1 MQLRLMPRETVFF
14 DLFER
19 ASNNLIVAARLLV
32 ETVDK
37 FDTLAENALRME
49 RLEHEG
55 DQITH
60 DILARLHRSFIT
72 PIDSEDIHQLASA
85 LDDVMDFIEA
95 TTERFVIC
103 RVSET
108 NSHAK
113 ALARVILRQVEEIHL
128 IMPQLRRL
136 RDDNVLQHCVE
147 INRLENEGDMLL
159 RVAVAELFTSPDNLL
174 ELIKWREI
182 YDLMETA
189 TDKSEDVANVIEAIV
204 LKNAEKARNRGRW
217 LRVTTAGYP

>member
-1 MQLRLMPRETVFF
+1 MQLRLIPRETAFF
-14 DLFER
+14 ELFER
-19 ASNNLIVAARLLV
+19 ASDNLMVAARLLV

-37 FDTLAENALRME
+37 FDALSENAQRME

-72 PIDSEDIHQLASA
+72 PIDREDIHLLASA

-103 RVSET
+103 KVSQP
-108 NSHAK
+108 NSHAS
-113 ALARVILRQVEEIHL
+113 ALARVILNQVEQIHQ

-136 RDDNVLQHCVE
+136 REDNVLQHCIE
-147 INRLENEGDMLL
+147 INRLENEGDRLL
-159 RVAVAELFTSPDNLL
+159 RGAVAELFTSPDNLL

-182 YDLMETA
+182 YDLLETA

-204 LKNAEKARNRGRW
+204 LKNE
-217 LRVTTAGYP
+217 

>member
-1 MQLRLMPRETVFF
+1 MRLRLIPRETGFF

-19 ASNNLIVAARLLV
+19 ASNNLMVAARLLV

-37 FDTLAENALRME
+37 FADLADNAQRME
-49 RLEHEG
+49 RLEHDG

-72 PIDSEDIHQLASA
+72 PIDREDIHLLASA

-103 RVSET
+103 RVSQP
-108 NSHAK
+108 NSHVK
-113 ALARVILRQVEEIHL
+113 ALARVISKQVEEIHQ

-136 RDDNVLQHCVE
+136 REDDILQHCIE
-147 INRLENEGDMLL
+147 INRLENEADSIL
-159 RVAVAELFTSPDNLL
+159 RGAVAELFTSPDNLL
-174 ELIKWREI
+174 DLIKWREI

-189 TDKSEDVANVIEAIV
+189 ADKSEDVANVIEAIV
-204 LKNAEKARNRGRW
+204 LKNA
-217 LRVTTAGYP
+217 

>member
-1 MQLRLMPRETVFF
+1 
-14 DLFER
+14 
-19 ASNNLIVAARLLV
+19 
-32 ETVDK
+32 
-37 FDTLAENALRME
+37 ME

-72 PIDSEDIHQLASA
+72 PIDREDIHLLASA

-103 RVSET
+103 RVSQP

-113 ALARVILRQVEEIHL
+113 ALAQVILKQVEEIHQ

-136 RDDNVLQHCVE
+136 REDNILQHCIE
-147 INRLENEGDMLL
+147 INRLENEGDRHFEGSGGRTVYFSGRPARGDKVARDL
-159 RVAVAELFTSPDNLL
+159 RLDGNGHGQE
-174 ELIKWREI
+174 
-182 YDLMETA
+182 
-189 TDKSEDVANVIEAIV
+189 
-204 LKNAEKARNRGRW
+204 
-217 LRVTTAGYP
+217 

>member
-1 MQLRLMPRETVFF
+1 MQLRLIPRETAFF
-14 DLFER
+14 ELFER
-19 ASNNLIVAARLLV
+19 ASDNLMVAARLLV

-37 FDTLAENALRME
+37 FDALSENAQRME

-72 PIDSEDIHQLASA
+72 PIDREDIHLLASA

-103 RVSET
+103 KVSQP
-108 NSHAK
+108 NSHAS
-113 ALARVILRQVEEIHL
+113 ALARVILKQVEQIHQ

-136 RDDNVLQHCVE
+136 REDNVLRHCIE
-147 INRLENEGDMLL
+147 INRLENEGDRLL
-159 RVAVAELFTSPDNLL
+159 RGAVAELFTSPDNLL

-182 YDLMETA
+182 YDLLETA

-204 LKNAEKARNRGRW
+204 LKNE
-217 LRVTTAGYP
+217 